1 MELPMEKGETLNGA
15 DTSSEWPDKVRALL
29 DSYLCEF
36 GLSSEA
42 TRARWI
48 GRVVD
53 DLATRDKLVA
63 EDILEE
69 AVEQMRDLIEARIA
83 MVSNYDPAHEHKEI
97 AQIMVLLL
105 NEKNADCL
113 NSLFES
119 SEPEGDFEQTECLRQ
134 ILASSLP
141 IAVPDEAPL
150 AMPVQT
156 IELRSINPLRRL
168 FGRAR

>member
-1 MELPMEKGETLNGA
+1 MEEGETLSGA
-15 DTSSEWPDKVRALL
+15 DSSSEWQHRVKALL

-42 TRARWI
+42 TRGRWI
-48 GRVVD
+48 GRVIE
-53 DLATRDKLVA
+53 DLATRDELVA

-83 MVSNYDPAHEHKEI
+83 KVSNYDPAREHKEI

-113 NSLFES
+113 NRLFES
-119 SEPEGDFEQTECLRQ
+119 SDPEGDLETPECLRHV
-134 ILASSLP
+134 LASSLP
-141 IAVPDEAPL
+141 VAVPDEAPL
-150 AMPVQT
+150 HMPVQT

-168 FGRAR
+168 FGRSR